1 VIPLRPV
8 PWAQLGVVEGK
19 SKPGRAAHDVEGDI
33 TRNGCCAY
41 PKLAPVLSALSL
53 DQCTEG
59 NFEVLHPEPA
69 HKYLGFSA
77 AELFPL
83 REALR
88 DFSRKPLDFTISY
101 TAILKLSL
109 YMPGAPFLRV
119 LAQGWESMNTQS
131 DNSMLPLRHAEPQDI
146 TDPAQRGQHRVQ
158 LQQRLQPPVS
168 AAPAG
173 DHHARWRELH
183 L

>member
-1 VIPLRPV
+1 MIPLRPV
-8 PWAQLGVVEGK
+8 PSAQLGVVEGK

-88 DFSRKPLDFTISY
+88 DFSRKSLDFTPSY

-109 YMPGAPFLRV
+109 YMPSRALHPK
-119 LAQGWESMNTQS
+119 S
-131 DNSMLPLRHAEPQDI
+131 LPLKIFRISPYSSRI
-146 TDPAQRGQHRVQ
+146 LVST
-158 LQQRLQPPVS
+158 RLQPHCFHR
-168 AAPAG
+168 AG
-173 DHHARWRELH
+173 GRGVLPQGYTSEASQRQRTGMGS
-183 L
+183 